1 MRRRATLFAHRP
13 GNTGLQA
20 AESSGAPWVL
30 ADADI
35 LTLSHPGRTN
45 SPLEPAHTLFDNLTH
60 ALRGERLKGVEAVAW
75 SSTVTTPDI
84 LFYHL
89 LPRLLVVAEAAW
101 HGEDSLPW
109 DKLAP
114 LVEQE
119 MAHLRRS
126 VPYWNPQRP

>member
-1 MRRRATLFAHRP
+1 
-13 GNTGLQA
+13 
-20 AESSGAPWVL
+20 
-30 ADADI
+30 
-35 LTLSHPGRTN
+35 
-45 SPLEPAHTLFDNLTH
+45 
-60 ALRGERLKGVEAVAW
+60 LRGERLKGVEAVAW

>member
-1 MRRRATLFAHRP
+1 M
-13 GNTGLQA
+13 
-20 AESSGAPWVL
+20 
-30 ADADI
+30 
-35 LTLSHPGRTN
+35 
-45 SPLEPAHTLFDNLTH
+45 
-60 ALRGERLKGVEAVAW
+60 AW
-75 SSTVTTPDI
+75 SASVTTPDL

-114 LVEQE
+114 LVEHE
-119 MAHLRRS
+119 MAHLRRT